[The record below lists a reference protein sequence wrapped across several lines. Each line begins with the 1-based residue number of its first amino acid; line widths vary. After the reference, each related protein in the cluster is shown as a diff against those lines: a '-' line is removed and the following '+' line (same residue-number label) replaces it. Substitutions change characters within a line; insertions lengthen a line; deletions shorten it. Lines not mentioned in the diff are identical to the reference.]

1 MHQDKYERLRHPTAG
16 YEISFNPRTTT
27 KFHLPGGAEM
37 EGIPANE
44 FYRYSQ
50 VIATMSYYDSFEEGK

>member
-1 MHQDKYERLRHPTAG
+1 
-16 YEISFNPRTTT
+16 
-27 KFHLPGGAEM
+27 M